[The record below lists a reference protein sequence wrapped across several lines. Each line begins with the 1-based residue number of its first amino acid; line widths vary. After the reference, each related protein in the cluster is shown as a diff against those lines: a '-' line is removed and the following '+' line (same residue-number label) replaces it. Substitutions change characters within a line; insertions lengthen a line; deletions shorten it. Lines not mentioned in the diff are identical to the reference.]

1 MSIFMVLRTPGTKLQ
16 EIDEA
21 VEKVVGELSPS
32 VRRIRYQFGE
42 DWTGEPVIFFRV
54 LLSDN
59 AVKRRNLRKIAPLV
73 VSRMTDEFFAIGLG
87 LIPHFNFRSEAEQA
101 KAHEPAWA

>member
-1 MSIFMVLRTPGTKLQ
+1 MVLRTPGTKLQ

-21 VEKVVGELSPS
+21 VEKVVKELSPS

-42 DWTGEPVIFFRV
+42 DWTGEPV
-54 LLSDN
+54 
-59 AVKRRNLRKIAPLV
+59 IAPLV

-87 LIPHFNFRSEAEQA
+87 LIPHFNFRSESEQA

>member
-1 MSIFMVLRTPGTKLQ
+1 MVFRAPGTKLQ

-21 VEKVVGELSPS
+21 VEKVVKELSPG
-32 VRRIRYQFGE
+32 VRRIRYEFGE

-59 AVKRRNLRKIAPLV
+59 VVKRRNLQRKIVPLV

-87 LIPHFNFRSEAEQA
+87 LIPHFNFRSESEQA